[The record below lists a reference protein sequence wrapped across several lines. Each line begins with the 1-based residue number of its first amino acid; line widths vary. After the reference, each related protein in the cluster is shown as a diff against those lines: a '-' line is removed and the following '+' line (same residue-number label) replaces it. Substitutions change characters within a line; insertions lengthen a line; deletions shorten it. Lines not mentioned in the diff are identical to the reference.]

1 MNPDGPRENLE
12 LRGWRAWGAADTLV
26 RTSTLVV
33 RPGAQP
39 IMDMLRNL
47 LRYWTDKL
55 LRRRKARRDK
65 EKDPFI
71 YPHF

>member
-1 MNPDGPRENLE
+1 MPFF
-12 LRGWRAWGAADTLV
+12 
-26 RTSTLVV
+26 SK
-33 RPGAQP
+33 
-39 IMDMLRNL
+39 L

>member
-1 MNPDGPRENLE
+1 
-12 LRGWRAWGAADTLV
+12 
-26 RTSTLVV
+26 
-33 RPGAQP
+33 
-39 IMDMLRNL
+39 MDMIRNL
-47 LRYWTDKL
+47 LRYWLDKL